1 MRTEAKAAAVHFS
14 SGKERVTLPLPAEEE
29 RGERNSEA
37 KDLNEVKVCN
47 GEASG
52 RIQAQQESTGHGAE
66 ANEISENEE
75 FISQEG
81 TENAE
86 NSRRKHGQADCCCRR
101 KRLIALVVLTA
112 LSLAIIV
119 LAGTQSK
126 APADPSALPPPAD
139 PSALP
144 PPADPSALPP
154 PADPSALPPPADH
167 CADGWIWYRGKC
179 YFFSEEIRDW
189 NESQSFC
196 TSHNASLA
204 VIETQQ
210 ELNFTNHHKEHSN
223 HWIGLR
229 REKGKP
235 WKWPDGS
242 EFNNLF
248 NISQKSDCAYLND
261 ASASSARCSMHRKC
275 ICTQPAWPHYKEGR
289 DPARPL
295 PGTMERDF

>member
-1 MRTEAKAAAVHFS
+1 MEDARYSAVS
-14 SGKERVTLPLPAEEE
+14 ESVTLSLSAGDG

-52 RIQAQQESTGHGAE
+52 RIQAQQESAGRGAD

-86 NSRRKHGQADCCCRR
+86 NSRRKHGQAHCLRKR
-101 KRLIALVVLTA
+101 KRLIVIVIVIALVLLTA
-112 LSLAIIV
+112 LILGLILGIKAQQVTVKSQKDPPQSLSE
-119 LAGTQSK
+119 GTQSK
-126 APADPSALPPPAD
+126 APADPSARPPAD

-154 PADPSALPPPADH
+154 PADS

-179 YFFSEEIRDW
+179 YFFYENSTDW
-189 NESQSFC
+189 DEAQSFC
-196 TSHNASLA
+196 ASHNASLA
-204 VIETQQ
+204 VIETLQ
-210 ELNFTNHHKEHSN
+210 ELNFTMHYKVHSN

-242 EFNNLF
+242 EFNNLVT
-248 NISQKSDCAYLND
+248 SQ
-261 ASASSARCSMHRKC
+261 
-275 ICTQPAWPHYKEGR
+275 YKDEGR
-289 DPARPL
+289 SP
-295 PGTMERDF
+295 